1 MLPLAIFMSICVG
14 AVLFLLRFL
23 FALEAETRTAR
34 PHSALRGNGTS
45 RTQPYTQVRDLPP
58 GLALVYSHVSRQAG
72 VGRPMFARASD
83 PRERNSQYKGA

>member
-83 PRERNSQYKGA
+83 LREHSQYKGA